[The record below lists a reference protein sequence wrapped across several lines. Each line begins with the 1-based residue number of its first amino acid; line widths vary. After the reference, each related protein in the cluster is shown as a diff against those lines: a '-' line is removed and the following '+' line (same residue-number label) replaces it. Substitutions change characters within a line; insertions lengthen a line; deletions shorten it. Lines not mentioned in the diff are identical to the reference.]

1 MEGTWASRELPVLK
15 AAVALT
21 DEMHIDGRYP
31 DARDISART
40 QLDIRSV
47 ATALNALDGDY
58 LDLRRTAGDL
68 EAWGVPSVTSRARR
82 EVGQWP
88 NAESLITQL
97 AAGMTQ
103 AAERESDPEQKR
115 RLMTIARGLGSFA
128 RDVAVSVAAQALGQ
142 PDQTGAM

>member
-47 ATALNALDGDY
+47 ATALNALDRDY

-97 AAGMTQ
+97 AAGMP
-103 AAERESDPEQKR
+103 RPR
-115 RLMTIARGLGSFA
+115 NARAIPNRSAGS
-128 RDVAVSVAAQALGQ
+128 
-142 PDQTGAM
+142 

>member
-1 MEGTWASRELPVLK
+1 MEGTWVSREFPVLE

-47 ATALNALDGDY
+47 ATALNALEGDY
-58 LDLRRTAGDL
+58 LDLQRTGDL
-68 EAWGVPSVTSRARR
+68 EAWGVPSVTSAARR

-88 NAESLITQL
+88 TAESLITQL
-97 AAGMTQ
+97 AAGMTL

-115 RLMTIARGLGSFA
+115 LCMTIARGLGSFA
-128 RDVAVSVAAQALGQ
+128 RDVAVSVAGQALGQ
-142 PDQTGAM
+142 HVPR